1 MSASVSFLPKL
12 FRCGFTILEVLCVI
26 VAVAICVAMVIDPS
40 LPSGVHFGPYH
51 VDFAGQP
58 GTVALRAT
66 NGDSDFTFTAF
77 RGTIVLFV
85 EKAGGLIRVALHHG
99 LPVALIGTVFS
110 IVLFDLLRRLF
121 RNVGRGD
128 SFTRQSVYLVQI
140 VGVSLIV

>member
-1 MSASVSFLPKL
+1 MSASVSFLPRL
-12 FRCGFTILEVLCVI
+12 FRWGFTILEVICVI
-26 VAVAICVAMVIDPS
+26 GAVAICVAMVIDPS
-40 LPSGVHFGPYH
+40 LPPGVQFGPYH

-58 GTVALRAT
+58 GSIAMRAA
-66 NGDSDFTFTAF
+66 NGDSDFTLTAF

-85 EKAGGLIRVALHHG
+85 EKAGGLIRVALHHA
-99 LPVALIGTVFS
+99 LPVAFVSTVFF